1 MPSERAHAALE
12 RPHKTRAEIRK
23 SKSAVTNCSS
33 CSTLKTIQ
41 GATAIITT
49 SHIAQGGGAST
60 WPEAVRTW
68 PEAVR
73 TWPKAV
79 HILVVGRLGR

>member
-1 MPSERAHAALE
+1 MA
-12 RPHKTRAEIRK
+12 
-23 SKSAVTNCSS
+23 
-33 CSTLKTIQ
+33 
-41 GATAIITT
+41 
-49 SHIAQGGGAST
+49 GGKGVS
-60 WPEAVRTW
+60 TW

>member
-1 MPSERAHAALE
+1 MA
-12 RPHKTRAEIRK
+12 
-23 SKSAVTNCSS
+23 
-33 CSTLKTIQ
+33 
-41 GATAIITT
+41 
-49 SHIAQGGGAST
+49 GGKGVST